1 MKFKI
6 FMRKVKSLLK
16 QTNPLQI
23 CGAHSLIHRSVF
35 LLFSIA
41 IKVIFCVCGSLSLN
55 KEDEEII
62 HQTIHRTFEEKDKEF
77 IAWLKNGRLMIDP
90 DVLAQHL
97 SPALARSFE
106 MPPSSP
112 GGVAQGQSNVPLH
125 SSDRRRHME
134 QLTERN
140 TGYGWEN
147 ETLHQ
152 RRASFPTATPAYD
165 TEQNRMI
172 GKLVLKSK
180 LRYGNISLKPADLE
194 FFSQDFCEIA
204 DDTAQVLLKTYKHI
218 DERQLKIMSIASH
231 KSQIVYVGDQGI
243 EMADNDLLLL
253 KTRVINGM
261 VSFHEDDIEVR
272 YPPDWQVPVYLLE
285 DLKRKAFNG
294 KLFII
299 SDEKGNLRCT
309 VKRRERVKDAAVA
322 RVRDMALA
330 FWPS

>member
-1 MKFKI
+1 M
-6 FMRKVKSLLK
+6 
-16 QTNPLQI
+16 
-23 CGAHSLIHRSVF
+23 
-35 LLFSIA
+35 
-41 IKVIFCVCGSLSLN
+41 VILVCGSLFLP
-55 KEDEEII
+55 KKDEEII
-62 HQTIHRTFEEKDKEF
+62 HQTIHRTFEETAKGF
-77 IAWLKNGRLMIDP
+77 IAWLKNGRLTMDP
-90 DVLAQHL
+90 DVLAQFL
-97 SPALARSFE
+97 NPALARSFE
-106 MPPSSP
+106 MPPRSP

-125 SSDRRRHME
+125 SSDRRHHME
-134 QLTERN
+134 QLKERN

-147 ETLHQ
+147 EDLHQ
-152 RRASFPTATPAYD
+152 QRVSFPAATPVYN

-180 LRYGNISLKPADLE
+180 LRYGNISLESADLE
-194 FFSQDFCEIA
+194 FLSQEFCEIA

-243 EMADNDLLLL
+243 EMADNDLRLL
-253 KTRVINGM
+253 KTRVISGI
-261 VSFHEDDIEVR
+261 VSFDEDDIEVR
-272 YPPDWQVPVYLLE
+272 YPPDWQVPMYLLE

-309 VKRRERVKDAAVA
+309 VKRRGRVKEAAVA
-322 RVRDMALA
+322 GVRDMVLA